1 MRIDYNTYALP
12 SVHHFNSSVNR
23 RAPDM
28 AVQHR
33 LGILSQ
39 RRFGFNFVNRV
50 ACCFA
55 AIASAKPS
63 QHAIAC
69 TRLVHWR
76 CPQHVGETAAAL
88 QPDISAFGDLF
99 PSSSEKPIH
108 LLNDLHQT
116 FWRSGLRAWVS
127 FCNPS
132 SNRVFTVPSG
142 ARVAMAISLWLSPL
156 KKASSRASR

>member
-1 MRIDYNTYALP
+1 MRIDYKTYALP

-23 RAPDM
+23 RAPDV
-28 AVQHR
+28 AIQHR
-33 LGILSQ
+33 LGVLSQ
-39 RRFGFNFVNRV
+39 RRFGFNLVNRV
-50 ACCFA
+50 ACCFTSL
-55 AIASAKPS
+55 ASAKPS

-76 CPQHVGETAAAL
+76 CPQRVGETAAAL